1 MRHHRQTGMT
11 LIELL
16 IATGILAILAGLAF
30 ISLDN
35 LIRAKQSIDEH
46 VNALNQFNRAIYQL
60 QDDLQL
66 AVSSQQAGS
75 LSTEF
80 SGETQR
86 LQLLRYQAPQATSRH
101 FQRTAESRH
110 QQLRQVTWQ
119 WVNGVLYRT
128 ESPALSASTGS
139 VLDGQSMLRLD
150 RFFCEYRNEAGLAVS
165 RWPATA
171 AHNSRLPQS
180 ILCQLETPEGE
191 LTELQITPW
200 QSIW

>member
-1 MRHHRQTGMT
+1 MMHRRQTGMT

-30 ISLDN
+30 LSLDN
-35 LIRAKQSIDEH
+35 LIRAKQNIDQH
-46 VNALNQFNRAIYQL
+46 VTSLNQFNRAIYQL

-66 AVSSQQAGS
+66 AVSSQQFSA

-80 SGETQR
+80 SGEAQR
-86 LQLLRYQAPQATSRH
+86 FQLYRYQAPQATSRH
-101 FQRTAESRH
+101 LQNTSANLH
-110 QQLRQVTWQ
+110 QQLRRVTWQ
-119 WVNGVLYRT
+119 WLNGVLYRT
-128 ESPALSASTGS
+128 ESPALGASTGS
-139 VLDGQSMLRLD
+139 ALDGQAMLRLN

-165 RWPATA
+165 RWPATTA
-171 AHNSRLPQS
+171 QNSRLPQG
-180 ILCQLETPEGE
+180 ILCQLETEQGQ